1 MTAPCRILHII
12 TSLQMGGAEMALYR
26 LVSALDRSL
35 FQQFVISLTYDQP
48 VGDLIRATGIPVES
62 LGFSP
67 GFPDPRGIF
76 RLKQKISD
84 ITPDIVQT
92 WMYHADFLGGIAA
105 KLAGPYP
112 VVWNIRHTITD
123 KGSLKTSTYLIA
135 SANALLSR
143 YLPTKIICNANTG
156 KQTHVVMGFDEDR
169 MLVIENGFD
178 LSQFYPDEHSRESVC
193 HELGLSSNG
202 YLVGMAAR
210 YSPQKD
216 HANFIRAAS
225 LLSQKRQDVDF
236 LLWGNKV
243 DDNNLELA
251 ELVHSLDLQK
261 HVHMLGLRMDGQRL
275 FSALDV
281 ATLSSAYGEAFPQVI
296 GEAMTCGVPCVVTDV
311 GDSARIVENTGRV
324 VPPRNSQALAKA
336 WDELLSM
343 PEAERTDLGLSAR
356 ERIKNLF
363 SLEATTQKYS
373 LLYQSLLKKI

>member
-1 MTAPCRILHII
+1 
-12 TSLQMGGAEMALYR
+12 
-26 LVSALDRSL
+26 
-35 FQQFVISLTYDQP
+35 
-48 VGDLIRATGIPVES
+48 
-62 LGFSP
+62 
-67 GFPDPRGIF
+67 
-76 RLKQKISD
+76 
-84 ITPDIVQT
+84 
-92 WMYHADFLGGIAA
+92 
-105 KLAGPYP
+105 
-112 VVWNIRHTITD
+112 
-123 KGSLKTSTYLIA
+123 
-135 SANALLSR
+135 
-143 YLPTKIICNANTG
+143 
-156 KQTHVVMGFDEDR
+156 
-169 MLVIENGFD
+169 
-178 LSQFYPDEHSRESVC
+178 
-193 HELGLSSNG
+193 
-202 YLVGMAAR
+202 MAAR